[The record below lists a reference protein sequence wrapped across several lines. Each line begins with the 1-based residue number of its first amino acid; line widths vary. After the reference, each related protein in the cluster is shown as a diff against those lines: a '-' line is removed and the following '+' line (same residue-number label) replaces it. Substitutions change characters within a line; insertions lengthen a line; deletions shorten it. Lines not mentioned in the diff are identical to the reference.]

1 MEELVISN
9 VTSASSWVMP
19 WVIVLISAVGVMIFK
34 DYASNISKGIS
45 FWLKPGFNPGDVV
58 YLDGEEATI
67 ISIGIRETIFEIK
80 RDQLT
85 LWRYI
90 PNTRIEYLKLE
101 KIIKSVTDT

>member
-9 VTSASSWVMP
+9 VESATNWLTP
-19 WVIVLISAVGVMIFK
+19 WAVILCSAVGVMIFK

-90 PNTRIEYLKLE
+90 SNTRVEYLKLE
-101 KIIKSVTDT
+101 KIIKDEKQH